1 MNDPDIYTPPGGPP
15 PADPKLHS
23 LFSSLGEDKIRNLVS
38 LFYARIPT
46 SPIAWMFPENLE
58 ESAVK
63 SADFLVQVL
72 GGPPYYVQ
80 KYGPPRMRAR
90 HFPFPIDEKAR
101 RAWLACYKDALKEWD
116 TDPETKE
123 VLWKFLVDFSG
134 WMVNKASSASEDGI
148 S

>member
-1 MNDPDIYTPPGGPP
+1 MTDQNIHTPQGGPP
-15 PADPKLHS
+15 PPDPRLHS
-23 LFSSLGEDKIRNLVS
+23 LFSVLGEEKIRTLVS
-38 LFYARIPT
+38 LFYARIPN
-46 SPIAWMFPENLE
+46 SAISGMFPENLT
-58 ESAVK
+58 ESVSR

-72 GGPPYYVQ
+72 GGPPYYIQ

-116 TDPETKE
+116 ADSETKE
-123 VLWKFLVDFSG
+123 ILWKFLVDFSG
-134 WMVNKASSASEDGI
+134 WMVNKASSADESGI